1 MILQYTLEK
10 EVTTMNLK
18 ISAVCNNEESAKA
31 LTEAGKQ
38 LGYEINCEVQEQN
51 KIKNK
56 LSNENIKSSNAIL
69 FVTDKS
75 VEDIEEI
82 ERFIDCEYY
91 EVEPKFVIE
100 NPINV
105 INEIATDLN

>member
-1 MILQYTLEK
+1 
-10 EVTTMNLK
+10 MNLK
-18 ISAVCNNEESAKA
+18 ISVVCNNEEIAK
-31 LTEAGKQ
+31 LLSKSCRQ
-38 LGYEINCEVQEQN
+38 LGYEINCEVQEEN

-69 FVTDKS
+69 FVTDKN

-91 EVEPKFVIE
+91 EVDPKFVIE

-105 INEIATDLN
+105 INEIVTDLN